1 MIWRADLDPALKAK
15 IAAFIFAYGVGDT
28 PEAKRQRAILERIQ
42 TGPFKKADNSHLLPV
57 REIEA
62 YGQLVE
68 AKAKGDAAAQAKA
81 QAALDAIKQEKAAA
95 KS

>member
-1 MIWRADLDPALKAK
+1 MIWRADLDPGLKAK
-15 IAAFIFAYGVGDT
+15 LAAFIFSYGVGDT

-62 YGQLVE
+62 IGQLVE
-68 AKAKGDAAAQAKA
+68 AKAKGDAAGQARAQT
-81 QAALDAIKQEKAAA
+81 ALDEIKAAKVA
-95 KS
+95 AAS